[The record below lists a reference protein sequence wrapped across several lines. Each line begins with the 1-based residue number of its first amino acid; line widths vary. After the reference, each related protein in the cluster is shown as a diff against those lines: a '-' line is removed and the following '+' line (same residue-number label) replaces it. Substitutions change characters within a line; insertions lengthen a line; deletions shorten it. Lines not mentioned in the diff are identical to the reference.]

1 MRQLYFCAWRGGLI
15 AQNEG
20 VSIVSG
26 DQTLSIVWIL
36 SFMISVWIGLKKGEA
51 LAMGLLALLF
61 GPLAIPVAI
70 LSRGHKLPCPYC
82 AEKIP
87 AKAIYCK
94 HCHHEVVR

>member
-1 MRQLYFCAWRGGLI
+1 MSKEMYPLVWGLS
-15 AQNEG
+15 
-20 VSIVSG
+20 V
-26 DQTLSIVWIL
+26 
-36 SFMISVWIGLKKGEA
+36 MICFYIGLKKSEGM
-51 LAMGLLALLF
+51 AMGFLALII
-61 GPLAIPVAI
+61 GPFAIPIAL

>member
-1 MRQLYFCAWRGGLI
+1 MNTVVQ
-15 AQNEG
+15 
-20 VSIVSG
+20 
-26 DQTLSIVWIL
+26 DQWLFFLWTA
-36 SFMISVWIGLKKGEA
+36 SFLISVYIGLKKGEA
-51 LAMGLLALLF
+51 LAMGLLALVF

>member
-1 MRQLYFCAWRGGLI
+1 MDLREWMPLI
-15 AQNEG
+15 WVFSIM
-20 VSIVSG
+20 VSAY
-26 DQTLSIVWIL
+26 
-36 SFMISVWIGLKKGEA
+36 IGLKKSEG
-51 LAMGLLALLF
+51 LAMGLLALVF

-82 AEKIP
+82 ATKIP